1 MAKKHIIEFGL
12 YHYAVDSITA
22 ATEAIRVLSKLQPVR
37 LNTDADSSRDWYYQ
51 PDKEQR
57 SSRELELK
65 LNQNFQEP
73 RKPKAEKPL
82 ALPKPKRGTILCICE
97 KSSVAPGQSCTH
109 CGRSFHESHNRTHQD
124 KPNTPNLRL
133 L

>member
-22 ATEAIRVLSKLQPVR
+22 ATEAIRVLSKLQRVR
-37 LNTDADSSRDWYYQ
+37 LNTDADSSRDWYYE
-51 PDKEQR
+51 PDER
-57 SSRELELK
+57 DTRVELEMK

-73 RKPKAEKPL
+73 RKPRPAKTL

-97 KSSVAPGQSCTH
+97 RSSVAPGQTCAH
-109 CGRSFHESHNRTHQD
+109 CGRSFHESHNRTHGSD
-124 KPNTPNLRL
+124 SSPKLRL
-133 L
+133 I